1 MTTRVAIIGCGFIG
15 GIHSRALKGL
25 IGGGLVDARV
35 VAVADADTER
45 AAAFGAAHRADVVTD
60 DPAIAMADA
69 DAVWICT
76 PTSSH
81 RALVEGAAAAGLAV
95 YCEKPLATSVDDVL
109 AMVDCVETAGVP
121 HQVGLVLRAAGPIAT
136 LQRLATDSP
145 TVGRP
150 MAVVFRDDQYF
161 PNQGQY
167 GSGWRA
173 DVAVAGGGTLIEHS
187 IHDLD
192 VLAWVLGPV
201 RTVTCRTAN
210 FAGHEGIEDVA
221 ALTAE
226 HASGATSSLI
236 SVWHQVLSRPSTRRI
251 EVFCERAFV
260 WLDDDMGGPVHL
272 VRDGGDQIVPTPTAA
287 GWIDQLA
294 VPPAW
299 RPGLAAYAAAD
310 RAFLTALAAG
320 TRPAPGFDVAVAAH
334 LVADA
339 AYRSA
344 GLGGAPTPV
353 AGPGRVV
360 VTGHVRED
368 GHSDTGVKG

>member
-1 MTTRVAIIGCGFIG
+1 MTTRVAVIGCGFIG

-45 AAAFGAAHRADVVTD
+45 AAAFGAAHRADVITD
-60 DPAIAMADA
+60 DPATAMAGA

-81 RALVEGAAAAGLAV
+81 RALVERAAEAGLAV
-95 YCEKPLATSVDDVL
+95 YCEKPLATSIDDVL
-109 AMVDCVETAGVP
+109 AMAGCVETAGVP
-121 HQVGLVLRAAGPIAT
+121 HQVGLVLRAAEPFAT
-136 LQRLATDSP
+136 LQRLATDGA

-167 GSGWRA
+167 GSEWRA
-173 DVAVAGGGTLIEHS
+173 DVTVAGGGALIEHS

-210 FAGHEGIEDVA
+210 FAGHDGIEDVA
-221 ALTAE
+221 AVTAE

-236 SVWHQVLSRPSTRRI
+236 SVWHQVLSRPSTRRV
-251 EVFCERAFV
+251 EVFCERAFL

-272 VRDGGDQIVPTPTAA
+272 VRDGGDQIVPTPTGA
-287 GWIDQLA
+287 GWIEQLA

-310 RAFLTALAAG
+310 RAFLTAVAAG

-344 GLGGAPTPV
+344 ALGGAPTPV
-353 AGPGRVV
+353 ANPVALL
-360 VTGHVRED
+360 
-368 GHSDTGVKG
+368 